1 MIIASHNLFLCVKVY
16 LLCVLLA
23 GHRHASPPVAANT
36 VFTVVF
42 ESTSRTSK
50 RLQTEIG
57 ALESFA
63 CIGNPPRAMQRTPG
77 SDLDQGV
84 IVSARAINQSI
95 LRDKRSATRS
105 EPKSCMSLGGPRS
118 TNTTTTETLKH
129 SGDRLEASQTIA
141 HLAPCAQSVEPIAA
155 QCRHEQRAEEAHC
168 SEVRRSTFGPWA

>member
-42 ESTSRTSK
+42 EATSRTSK

-63 CIGNPPRAMQRTPG
+63 SIGNPPRAMQRTPG

-95 LRDKRSATRS
+95 NPQRQALS
-105 EPKSCMSLGGPRS
+105 
-118 TNTTTTETLKH
+118 
-129 SGDRLEASQTIA
+129 
-141 HLAPCAQSVEPIAA
+141 
-155 QCRHEQRAEEAHC
+155 HEER
-168 SEVRRSTFGPWA
+168 T